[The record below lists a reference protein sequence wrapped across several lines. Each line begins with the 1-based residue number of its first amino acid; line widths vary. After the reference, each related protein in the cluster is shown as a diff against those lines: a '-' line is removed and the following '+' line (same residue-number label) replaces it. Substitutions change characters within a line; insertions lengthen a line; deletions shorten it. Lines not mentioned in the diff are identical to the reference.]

1 MLLNMK
7 RQSDIDSK
15 IVDIF
20 DIISEISKYLEISQI
35 I

>member
-1 MLLNMK
+1 MLLDMK
-7 RQSDIDSK
+7 RQSDINSK
-15 IVDIF
+15 MVDIF